1 MTALVKLYPA
11 AYRREFGDEISEAYR
26 EATRGAGRLARLREG
41 ADVAGHALRMRLGLG
56 SAGRPGRLLAALAPF
71 ALVAIGASASAWVG
85 LMRYALFV
93 GGLGLVG
100 PAYVTLVAG
109 YLVMLFGVFLALTGR
124 WSVGSWT
131 VLVGVVVEIAA
142 TAVRMGI
149 GATGISVLSSV
160 PMLFLGPTVALALV
174 AVACPP
180 DLRPAPRIRTRA
192 GVAAVLAWTLVLVGA
207 LLTVPL
213 VYPFT
218 QLRFVV
224 PVAAGLL
231 LAGRPAFARLR
242 TAPAVLLAGLPFL
255 YFGAA
260 PGTLLP
266 LALAVLLVLLL
277 ITAVVVSV
285 RRRRDV
291 RDPLVGG

>member
-1 MTALVKLYPA
+1 MTTLLRLYPA
-11 AYRREFGDEISEAYR
+11 AYRREFGDEIAYAYR
-26 EATRGAGRLARLREG
+26 EATRGAGAPARVREG

-56 SAGRPGRLLAALAPF
+56 STGRPGRLLAALAPF
-71 ALVAIGASASAWVG
+71 ALVVIGASAAGWMG
-85 LMRYALFV
+85 LLRYAMFAGGPV
-93 GGLGLVG
+93 GAGF
-100 PAYVTLVAG
+100 PALLAG
-109 YLVMLFGVFLALTGR
+109 YLVMLFGVSLALAGR
-124 WSVGSWT
+124 WSVGSWA
-131 VLVGVVVEIAA
+131 VLAGAALEIAA
-142 TAVRMGI
+142 SVVRMGVGGI
-149 GATGISVLSSV
+149 GMQALFST
-160 PMLFLGPTVALALV
+160 PMLILGPVLALALV

-192 GVAAVLAWTLVLVGA
+192 GAAAVLAWTLVLAGA
-207 LLTVPL
+207 VLTVPL

-242 TAPAVLLAGLPFL
+242 TAPAVLLAGLPFV
-255 YFGAA
+255 YFGAM
-260 PGTLLP
+260 PGSLLP

-277 ITAVVVSV
+277 VTAAVVSV
-285 RRRRDV
+285 RRRRGA

>member
-1 MTALVKLYPA
+1 MTTLLRLYPT
-11 AYRREFGDEISEAYR
+11 AYRREFGDEIAYAYR
-26 EATRGAGRLARLREG
+26 EATRGAGVPARVREG

-71 ALVAIGASASAWVG
+71 ALVAVGASAAAWVG
-85 LMRYALFV
+85 LMRYALRHALFD
-93 GGLGLVG
+93 GAPNQVG
-100 PAYVTLVAG
+100 PTLVALVAG
-109 YLVMLFGVFLALTGR
+109 YVVMLVGVFLALAGR
-124 WSVGSWT
+124 WSAGSWT
-131 VLVGVVVEIAA
+131 VLGGVVVEIAA
-142 TAVRMGI
+142 LAVRMGSSGI
-149 GATGISVLSSV
+149 GMSV
-160 PMLFLGPTVALALV
+160 LFLGLTVVLALV

-180 DLRPAPRIRTRA
+180 DLRPVPRIRTRA
-192 GVAAVLAWTLVLVGA
+192 GAAAVMAWTLVLVGA
-207 LLTVPL
+207 LLMVPL
-213 VYPFT
+213 SYPFT

-260 PGTLLP
+260 PGTLSL

-277 ITAVVVSV
+277 VTAVVVSV
-285 RRRRDV
+285 RRRRDA

>member
-1 MTALVKLYPA
+1 MTALLRLYPT
-11 AYRREFGDEISEAYR
+11 AYRREFGDEIAYAYR
-26 EATRGAGRLARLREG
+26 EATRGAGVPARVREG

-71 ALVAIGASASAWVG
+71 ALVAVGASAAAWVG
-85 LMRYALFV
+85 LMRYALFH
-93 GGLGLVG
+93 GGLNLAPALV
-100 PAYVTLVAG
+100 ALVAG
-109 YLVMLFGVFLALTGR
+109 YLVMLVGVFLALAGR
-124 WSVGSWT
+124 WSAGSWT

-142 TAVRMGI
+142 LAVRMGI
-149 GATGISVLSSV
+149 GVIGISVL
-160 PMLFLGPTVALALV
+160 FLGLTVVLALV
-174 AVACPP
+174 AVACPA

-192 GVAAVLAWTLVLVGA
+192 GVAAVMAWTLVLVGA
-207 LLTVPL
+207 VLMVPL
-213 VYPFT
+213 SYPFT

-260 PGTLLP
+260 PGTLSP

-277 ITAVVVSV
+277 VTAVVVSV
-285 RRRRDV
+285 RRRRNA

>member
-1 MTALVKLYPA
+1 MTTLLRLYPA
-11 AYRREFGDEISEAYR
+11 AYRREFGDEIAEAYR
-26 EATRGAGRLARLREG
+26 EATRGAGAPARMREG

-71 ALVAIGASASAWVG
+71 ALVVVGATATGWVG
-85 LMRYALFV
+85 LMRYALFTGGQV
-93 GGLGLVG
+93 GAGFVM
-100 PAYVTLVAG
+100 LVAG
-109 YLVMLFGVFLALTGR
+109 YLVMLFGAFLALAGR

-131 VLVGVVVEIAA
+131 VLAGVAAEIAA
-142 TAVRMGI
+142 TTLRTGI
-149 GATGISVLSSV
+149 GGIGMSALFTT
-160 PMLFLGPTVALALV
+160 PMLVLGPTLALALV

-207 LLTVPL
+207 VLTVPL
-213 VYPFT
+213 VYPLT

-255 YFGAA
+255 YFGAM
-260 PGTLLP
+260 PGSLFP
-266 LALAVLLVLLL
+266 LALAALLVLLL
-277 ITAVVVSV
+277 VAAVVVSV
-285 RRRRDV
+285 RRRRGA

>member
-1 MTALVKLYPA
+1 MTTLLRLYPT
-11 AYRREFGDEISEAYR
+11 AYRREFGDEIAYAYR
-26 EATRGAGRLARLREG
+26 EATRGAGVPARVREG

-71 ALVAIGASASAWVG
+71 ALVAVGASAAAWVG
-85 LMRYALFV
+85 LMHYSLFP
-93 GGLGLVG
+93 GGRAPVG
-100 PAYVTLVAG
+100 PTLVAMVAG
-109 YLVMLFGVFLALTGR
+109 YLVMLVGVFLALAGR
-124 WSVGSWT
+124 WSAGSWT
-131 VLVGVVVEIAA
+131 VLLGVVVEIAA
-142 TAVRMGI
+142 VAIRMGSSGI
-149 GATGISVLSSV
+149 GLSV
-160 PMLFLGPTVALALV
+160 LFLGLTVILALV

-180 DLRPAPRIRTRA
+180 DLRPVPRIRTRA
-192 GVAAVLAWTLVLVGA
+192 GVAAVMAWTLVLAGVV
-207 LLTVPL
+207 LMVPL
-213 VYPFT
+213 SYPFT

-260 PGTLLP
+260 PGTLSL
-266 LALAVLLVLLL
+266 LTLAVLLVLLL
-277 ITAVVVSV
+277 VTAVVVSV
-285 RRRRDV
+285 RRRRDT